1 MNDQTPS
8 DDSEVGRFSIW
19 FLRGAVV
26 LTALVVAGFLV
37 HATLGLF
44 DQGEEVGESDTPGE
58 PETSTPDDELTGETP
73 TTPPTT
79 STASPTGSTP
89 DETTTS
95 LGTFAAM
102 HARATATRPALST
115 SCGDPP
121 DGDADAA
128 KMHAPAPWS
137 VDVSSAALAL
147 ATSPAAAVTSDRSSE
162 VRLMF

>member
-1 MNDQTPS
+1 MMPPK
-8 DDSEVGRFSIW
+8 RF
-19 FLRGAVV
+19 RK
-26 LTALVVAGFLV
+26 TY
-37 HATLGLF
+37 T
-44 DQGEEVGESDTPGE
+44 GESGL
-58 PETSTPDDELTGETP
+58 LTL
-73 TTPPTT
+73 
-79 STASPTGSTP
+79 P

-137 VDVSSAALAL
+137 VDASSAALAL